1 MEKKQIRY
9 TRRNK
14 NGIKMKSTLL
24 IQLDRMHKLQKDAT
38 TKRRIRGQNDWE
50 KTLNN
55 MAIALTAI
63 KRCPPR
69 HYGKKWNEEKEIILT
84 QATRIYEDA
93 LRYANYD
100 SPPFMGNS
108 SDKAGPTD
116 RYISI
121 SRIKWNP
128 QENGW
133 DYSHSKDLAGDQ
145 YWKPQPKKPVKI
157 IKQGT
162 PEHDWA
168 RLDYEAH
175 RDYYNGYKRVVPNG
189 GAKLTRDAG
198 AGFTDCG
205 GNGRFGQRII
215 VKNGY

>member
-1 MEKKQIRY
+1 MSDSKTRY

-108 SDKAGPTD
+108 SDLAGPSD

-121 SRIKWNP
+121 SRITWNP

-145 YWKPQPKKPVKI
+145 YWKPQGKKPVKI

-168 RLDYEAH
+168 TLDYIKR
-175 RDYYNGYKRVVPNG
+175 RDYFMGWRRVVPNG
-189 GAKLTRDAG
+189 GAKLTSYNQA
-198 AGFTDCG
+198 FTDCG
-205 GNGRFGQRII
+205 KNGRFGQRII
-215 VKNGY
+215 A

>member
-1 MEKKQIRY
+1 MKDSKTRY
-9 TRRNK
+9 TRKNK

-24 IQLDRMHKLQKDAT
+24 IQLTKMQNLQKQAST
-38 TKRRIRGQNDWE
+38 NKRLRGQHDWE
-50 KTLNN
+50 KTLNK
-55 MAIALTAI
+55 MAISLTAI

-69 HYGKKWNEEKEIILT
+69 HYGKQWNEEKEIILN

-93 LRYANYD
+93 LKYANYD

-108 SDKAGPTD
+108 SDLAGPSD

-145 YWKPQPKKPVKI
+145 YWKPQGKKPVKI

-168 RLDYEAH
+168 RLDHYQ
-175 RDYYNGYKRVVPNG
+175 RSNYYNGYKRVVPNG

-198 AGFTDCG
+198 FTDCG
-205 GNGRFGQRII
+205 GNGRFGQRVIY
-215 VKNGY
+215 GY

>member
-1 MEKKQIRY
+1 MEKKEIRY
-9 TRRNK
+9 TRKNK

-24 IQLDRMHKLQKDAT
+24 IQLQKMQNLQKQAST
-38 TKRRIRGQNDWE
+38 NKRLRGQHDWE
-50 KTLNN
+50 KTLNK
-55 MAIALTAI
+55 MAISLTAI

-93 LRYANYD
+93 LKYAGYD

-108 SDKAGPTD
+108 SDKAGPSD

-162 PEHDWA
+162 PEYDWA
-168 RLDYEAH
+168 TLDYQAH
-175 RDYYNGYKRVVPNG
+175 HDYFMGWKRVVPNG
-189 GAKLTRDAG
+189 GAKLTSYNEA
-198 AGFTDCG
+198 FTDCG
-205 GNGRFGQRII
+205 KNGRFGQRII
-215 VKNGY
+215 T

>member
-1 MEKKQIRY
+1 MDDSKTRY

-14 NGIKMKSTLL
+14 KGIKMKSTLL

-55 MAIALTAI
+55 MAISLCAI

-69 HYGKKWNEEKEIILT
+69 HYGKHWNEEKEVILN

-93 LRYANYD
+93 LKYSEYD
-100 SPPFMGNS
+100 TTPFMGNS
-108 SDKAGPTD
+108 SDKAGPSD
-116 RYISI
+116 RYINI

-145 YWKPQPKKPVKI
+145 YWKPQGKKPVKI

-168 RLDYEAH
+168 RLDYERR
-175 RDYYNGYKRVVPNG
+175 RDYYNFYKRSVPNG
-189 GAKLTRDAG
+189 GHKLTRD

>member
-1 MEKKQIRY
+1 MEKEKVRY

-14 NGIKMKSTLL
+14 KGIKMKSTLL
-24 IQLDRMHKLQKDAT
+24 IQLDRMQKLQKDAT

-55 MAIALTAI
+55 MAISLCAI

-93 LRYANYD
+93 LKYSEYD
-100 SPPFMGNS
+100 TTPFMGNS
-108 SDKAGPTD
+108 SDKAGPSD
-116 RYISI
+116 RYINI

-128 QENGW
+128 HENGW

-145 YWKPQPKKPVKI
+145 YWKPQGKKPVKI
-157 IKQGT
+157 IKKDT
-162 PEHDWA
+162 PEHEWA
-168 RLDYEAH
+168 KLDYERR
-175 RDYYNGYKRVVPNG
+175 RDYYNGHKRVVPNG
-189 GAKLTRDAG
+189 GAKLTRD

>member
-1 MEKKQIRY
+1 MIEKQIRY
-9 TRRNK
+9 TRKNK

-24 IQLDRMHKLQKDAT
+24 IQLQKMQNLQKQAST
-38 TKRRIRGQNDWE
+38 NKRLRGQHDWE
-50 KTLNN
+50 KTLNK
-55 MAIALTAI
+55 MAIAITAI

-93 LRYANYD
+93 LKYANYD

-108 SDKAGPTD
+108 SDLAGPSD

-128 QENGW
+128 HENGW

-145 YWKPQPKKPVKI
+145 YWKPQPKKPVRI
-157 IKQGT
+157 IKQDT
-162 PEHDWA
+162 PEHEWA
-168 RLDYEAH
+168 RLDYERH
-175 RDYYNGYKRVVPNG
+175 RDYYNFYKRSTPNG
-189 GAKLTRDAG
+189 GHKLTRDL
-198 AGFTDCG
+198 GFTDCG

>member
-1 MEKKQIRY
+1 MEEKKYRY

-14 NGIKMKSTLL
+14 KGIKVKSTLL

-38 TKRRIRGQNDWE
+38 AKMRIRGQNDWE

-55 MAIALTAI
+55 MSVSLTAI
-63 KRCPPR
+63 KKCPPR
-69 HYGKKWNEEKEIILT
+69 HYGKPWNDEKDQILN

-93 LRYANYD
+93 LKYANYD

-108 SDKAGPTD
+108 SDKAGPSD
-116 RYISI
+116 RFINI

-145 YWKPQPKKPVKI
+145 YWKPQGKKPVKI

-168 RLDYEAH
+168 ILDYLKR
-175 RDYYNGYKRVVPNG
+175 RDYYMGWRRIVPNG
-189 GAKLTRDAG
+189 GAKLTSYNQA
-198 AGFTDCG
+198 FTDCG
-205 GNGRFGQRII
+205 KNGRFGQRII
-215 VKNGY
+215 T

>member
-1 MEKKQIRY
+1 MSDSKTRY

-14 NGIKMKSTLL
+14 KGIKMKSTLL
-24 IQLDRMHKLQKDAT
+24 IQLDRMQKLQKDAT

-55 MAIALTAI
+55 MAIALCAI
-63 KRCPPR
+63 QRCPPR
-69 HYGKKWNEEKEIILT
+69 HYGKKWNDEKEIILT

-93 LRYANYD
+93 LKYSEYD
-100 SPPFMGNS
+100 ATPFMGNS
-108 SDKAGPTD
+108 SDKAGPSD

-121 SRIKWNP
+121 SRITWNP

-145 YWKPQPKKPVKI
+145 YWKPQGKKPVKI
-157 IKQGT
+157 IKQDT
-162 PEHDWA
+162 PEHEWA
-168 RLDYEAH
+168 KLDYERR
-175 RDYYNGYKRVVPNG
+175 RDYYNGHKRVVPNG

-198 AGFTDCG
+198 LTDCG
-205 GNGRFGQRII
+205 GNGRFAQRII

>member
-1 MEKKQIRY
+1 MEKKEIRY

-24 IQLDRMHKLQKDAT
+24 IQLQKMQNLQKQAST
-38 TKRRIRGQNDWE
+38 NKRLRGQHDWE
-50 KTLNN
+50 KTLNK
-55 MAIALTAI
+55 MAISITAI

-69 HYGKKWNEEKEIILT
+69 HYGKKWNEEKEVILT

-93 LRYANYD
+93 LRYAGYD

-108 SDKAGPTD
+108 SDLAGPSD

-121 SRIKWNP
+121 SRITWNP

-175 RDYYNGYKRVVPNG
+175 RDYFMGWKRVVPNG
-189 GAKLTRDAG
+189 GAKLTSYNEA
-198 AGFTDCG
+198 FTDCG
-205 GNGRFGQRII
+205 KNGRFGQRII
-215 VKNGY
+215 T

>member
-1 MEKKQIRY
+1 MEKKEIRY
-9 TRRNK
+9 TRKNK

-24 IQLDRMHKLQKDAT
+24 IQLQKMQNLQKQAST
-38 TKRRIRGQNDWE
+38 NKRLRGQHDWE
-50 KTLNN
+50 KTLNK
-55 MAIALTAI
+55 MAISLTAI

-93 LRYANYD
+93 LKYANYD

-108 SDKAGPTD
+108 SDLAGPSD

-128 QENGW
+128 HENGW

-145 YWKPQPKKPVKI
+145 YWKPQSKKPVKI

-168 RLDYEAH
+168 RLDYQSH
-175 RDYYNGYKRVVPNG
+175 RDYFMGWKRVVPNG
-189 GAKLTRDAG
+189 GAKLTSYNEA
-198 AGFTDCG
+198 FTDCG
-205 GNGRFGQRII
+205 RNGRFGQRII
-215 VKNGY
+215 T

>member
-1 MEKKQIRY
+1 MEKKEIRY
-9 TRRNK
+9 TRKNK

-24 IQLDRMHKLQKDAT
+24 IQFQKMQNLQKQAST
-38 TKRRIRGQNDWE
+38 NKRLRGQHDWE
-50 KTLNN
+50 KTLNK
-55 MAIALTAI
+55 MAISLTAI

-93 LRYANYD
+93 LKYAGYD

-108 SDKAGPTD
+108 SDLAGPSD

-145 YWKPQPKKPVKI
+145 YWKPQGKKPVKI

-168 RLDYEAH
+168 RLDYQAH
-175 RDYYNGYKRVVPNG
+175 RDYFMGWKRVVPNG
-189 GAKLTRDAG
+189 GAKLTSYNEA
-198 AGFTDCG
+198 FTNCG
-205 GNGRFGQRII
+205 KNGRFGQRII
-215 VKNGY
+215 T

>member
-1 MEKKQIRY
+1 MKDSKTRY
-9 TRRNK
+9 TRKNK

-24 IQLDRMHKLQKDAT
+24 IQLTKMQNLQKQAST
-38 TKRRIRGQNDWE
+38 NKRLRGQHDWE
-50 KTLNN
+50 KTLNK
-55 MAIALTAI
+55 MAISLTAI

-69 HYGKKWNEEKEIILT
+69 HYGKQWNEEKEIILN

-93 LRYANYD
+93 LKYANYD

-108 SDKAGPTD
+108 SDLAGPSD

-145 YWKPQPKKPVKI
+145 YWKPQGKKPVKI

-168 RLDYEAH
+168 RLDYQAN
-175 RDYYNGYKRVVPNG
+175 RDYFMGHKRVVPNG
-189 GAKLTRDAG
+189 GAKLTRDG
-198 AGFTDCG
+198 SGFTDCG

>member
-1 MEKKQIRY
+1 MDNSKTRY

-14 NGIKMKSTLL
+14 KGIKTKSTLL
-24 IQLDRMHKLQKDAT
+24 IQLDKMHNLQKEAT
-38 TKRRIRGQNDWE
+38 TNRRLKGQNDWE
-50 KTLNN
+50 KTLNK
-55 MAIALTAI
+55 MAISLCAI

-69 HYGKKWNEEKEIILT
+69 HYGKRWNEEKEIILT

-93 LRYANYD
+93 LKYSDYD
-100 SPPFMGNS
+100 TTPFMGNS
-108 SDKAGPTD
+108 SDKAGPSD

-121 SRIKWNP
+121 SRIRWNP
-128 QENGW
+128 NENGW
-133 DYSHSKDLAGDQ
+133 DYSHSKDLASDQ
-145 YWKPQPKKPVKI
+145 YWKPQGKKPVKI

-168 RLDYEAH
+168 RLDYERR

-189 GAKLTRDAG
+189 GAKLTRDT
-198 AGFTDCG
+198 GFTDCG

>member
-1 MEKKQIRY
+1 MENNKTRY

-14 NGIKMKSTLL
+14 KGIKTKSTLL
-24 IQLDRMHKLQKDAT
+24 IQLDKMHNLQKEAT
-38 TKRRIRGQNDWE
+38 TNRRLKGQNDWE
-50 KTLNN
+50 KTLNK
-55 MAIALTAI
+55 MAISLCAI

-69 HYGKKWNEEKEIILT
+69 HYGKRWNEEKEIILT

-93 LRYANYD
+93 LKYSEYD
-100 SPPFMGNS
+100 TTPFMGNS
-108 SDKAGPTD
+108 SDKAGPSD

-121 SRIKWNP
+121 SRIRWNP
-128 QENGW
+128 HENGW

-145 YWKPQPKKPVKI
+145 YWKPQGKKPVRI
-157 IKQGT
+157 IKKDT
-162 PEHDWA
+162 PEHEWA
-168 RLDYEAH
+168 KLDYERR

-198 AGFTDCG
+198 FTDCG

>member
-1 MEKKQIRY
+1 MEKKEIRY
-9 TRRNK
+9 TRKNK

-24 IQLDRMHKLQKDAT
+24 IQLQKMQNLQKQAST
-38 TKRRIRGQNDWE
+38 NKRLRGQHDWE
-50 KTLNN
+50 KTLNK
-55 MAIALTAI
+55 MAISITAI

-69 HYGKKWNEEKEIILT
+69 HYGKKWNEEKEIILN

-93 LRYANYD
+93 LKYANYD

-108 SDKAGPTD
+108 SDLAGPSD

-175 RDYYNGYKRVVPNG
+175 RDYYRGHKRVVPNG
-189 GAKLTRDAG
+189 GAKLTRSG
-198 AGFTDCG
+198 EGFTDCG

>member
-1 MEKKQIRY
+1 MEEKKYRY

-14 NGIKMKSTLL
+14 KGIKVKSTLL

-38 TKRRIRGQNDWE
+38 AKMRIRGQNDWE

-55 MAIALTAI
+55 MAVSLTAI
-63 KRCPPR
+63 KKCPPR
-69 HYGKKWNEEKEIILT
+69 HYGKPWNDEKDQILN

-93 LRYANYD
+93 LKYANYD

-108 SDKAGPTD
+108 SDKAGPSD
-116 RYISI
+116 RFINI

-145 YWKPQPKKPVKI
+145 YWKPQGKKPVKI

-168 RLDYEAH
+168 TLDYLKR
-175 RDYYNGYKRVVPNG
+175 RDYYMGWRRIVPNG
-189 GAKLTRDAG
+189 GAKLTSYNQA
-198 AGFTDCG
+198 FTDCG
-205 GNGRFGQRII
+205 KNGRFGQRII
-215 VKNGY
+215 T

>member
-1 MEKKQIRY
+1 MDDSKTRY

-24 IQLDRMHKLQKDAT
+24 IQLQKMQNLQKQAST
-38 TKRRIRGQNDWE
+38 NKRLRGQHDWE
-50 KTLNN
+50 KTLNK
-55 MAIALTAI
+55 MAIAITAI

-69 HYGKKWNEEKEIILT
+69 HYGKKWNEEKEVILT

-93 LRYANYD
+93 LKYANYD

-108 SDKAGPTD
+108 SDLAGPSD
-116 RYISI
+116 RYINI

-145 YWKPQPKKPVKI
+145 YWKPQGKKPVRI

-168 RLDYEAH
+168 RLDYERH
-175 RDYYNGYKRVVPNG
+175 RDYYNFYKRSTPNG
-189 GAKLTRDAG
+189 GHKLTRDG
-198 AGFTDCG
+198 GFTDCG
-205 GNGRFGQRII
+205 GNNRFGQRII
-215 VKNGY
+215 ITDGY